1 MRELSVFVDESGDW
15 GEYKRHSPYY
25 IITFVFHDQ
34 GIDIADDLSK
44 LDLDLKGLGYS
55 GHCLHAGPIIRGE
68 EDYKEVD
75 VAKRQR
81 ILKKMMGFVRRM
93 DIHYKSFYIEKKQ
106 FENSLEAIGR
116 ISKQLSAFIR
126 DHLQFFFE
134 FDIVK
139 VYYDNGQTEVNK
151 ILSSVLN
158 ALLDNVEFKRVL
170 PKDYRLFQ
178 VADFICTMTLV
189 RLKMEHK
196 EMSRSETVFFENE
209 RTLKKQYLKRLDEK
223 ELK

>member
-1 MRELSVFVDESGDW
+1 MRELSIFVDESGDW
-15 GEYKRHSPYY
+15 GEYKHHSPYY
-25 IITFVFHDQ
+25 IITFVFHNQD
-34 GIDIADDLSK
+34 IDISDDLSK
-44 LDLDLKGLGYS
+44 LDADLLNIGYS

-75 VAKRQR
+75 IAQRQK
-81 ILKKMMGFVRRM
+81 ILKKMMGFIRRM
-93 DIHYKSFYIEKKQ
+93 DIQYKSFYIEKKQ
-106 FENSLEAIGR
+106 FDNSLEAIGR
-116 ISKQLSAFIR
+116 ISKQLSIFIR
-126 DHLQFFFE
+126 EHLQFFFR
-134 FDIVK
+134 FDTVK

-158 ALLDNVEFKRVL
+158 ALLDNVEFIRVM
-170 PKDYRLFQ
+170 PRDYRLFQ
-178 VADFICTMTLV
+178 VADFICTLTLV

-209 RTLKKQYLKRLDEK
+209 RTLKKQYLKHLDAK